1 MVLAAGLRGVRR
13 VRLVVFKHCDL
24 RAAGRRRRAYQPAEL
39 LLYYAHLVWPE
50 RAGLPW
56 RFVGAVQP
64 AERAVPALLVAAGAR
79 PDELVPG
86 GSGRLPALHSGV
98 DLRGHCAD
106 GVARRQGVPQQKAG
120 HCLPLPAADDV
131 QRMAGL
137 HGQQPLFLRRT
148 GAKHAAA
155 RARRRAGRAA
165 LAGHRPQ
172 AVGRAGG
179 LLYVPVLRHV

>member
-120 HCLPLPAADDV
+120 YCLPLPAADDV
-131 QRMAGL
+131 QRLADSTGNSLYSYGALVQSTLLPALVAGL
-137 HGQQPLFLRRT
+137 AVLRWQDT
-148 GAKHAAA
+148 GHKRWAV
-155 RARRRAGRAA
+155 
-165 LAGHRPQ
+165 LAGYCMFQ
-172 AVGRAGG
+172 CCA
-179 LLYVPVLRHV
+179 HV